1 MRTLKSTLMA
11 GVIAA
16 GVGIAGS
23 ASATLLTFDL
33 DNIGNFV
40 NINQNYGDRVTALS
54 DAIGSYGEL
63 GEGFTGNVV
72 ADFGTVDPAL
82 WTTGYSDLTNVFF
95 DDADSQGPLELV
107 LTADAGF
114 SVQLFDFDLGAFG
127 ADRTVTS
134 VRVTNENNDL
144 LYESLGDTISGAT
157 HSDYTF
163 TSPLV
168 GQSLR
173 ITIDQIALG
182 ASSDDVALDN
192 VRFGQIVNVS
202 QPVPEPATMT
212 LLGMGIVAMAARS
225 RRRKA

>member
-1 MRTLKSTLMA
+1 MRTLKSALLA
-11 GVIAA
+11 GLVTAS
-16 GVGIAGS
+16 VGIAGS

-33 DNIGNFV
+33 NNIGTCV
-40 NINQNYGDRVTALS
+40 VINQNYGDRVTALS
-54 DAIGSYGEL
+54 DAVGSYGEL

-72 ADFGTVDPAL
+72 ADFGTVDPSL

-95 DDADSQGPLELV
+95 DDADNQGPLELV

-114 SVQLFDFDLGAFG
+114 SVQLFDFDLGAYG
-127 ADRTVTS
+127 DNRTVNS

-144 LYESLGDTISGAT
+144 LFESLGDTILGTT

-173 ITIDQIALG
+173 ITIDQTNLG
-182 ASSDDVALDN
+182 SASDDVALDN
-192 VRFGQIVNVS
+192 VRFGQIESVTA
-202 QPVPEPATMT
+202 PVPEPATMT
-212 LLGMGIVAMAARS
+212 LLGMGIAAMAARS

>member
-1 MRTLKSTLMA
+1 MRTLKSTFVA
-11 GVIAA
+11 GLITAT
-16 GVGIAGS
+16 VGIAGS

-40 NINQNYGDRVTALS
+40 NINQDYGDRVTGLT
-54 DAIGSYGEL
+54 DAVGSYGEL

-82 WTTGYSDLTNVFF
+82 WTTGYGDLTNVFF
-95 DDADSQGPLELV
+95 DDADDQGPLELV

-127 ADRTVTS
+127 GNRTVNS
-134 VRVTNENNDL
+134 VRVTNESNVV
-144 LYESLGDTISGAT
+144 LYESLGDTILGSA
-157 HSDYTF
+157 HSDYSF
-163 TSPLV
+163 NSPLI

-182 ASSDDVALDN
+182 GSSDDVALDN
-192 VRFGQIVNVS
+192 VRFGQIENATA
-202 QPVPEPATMT
+202 PVPEPATMT
-212 LLGMGIVAMAARS
+212 LLGMGVVAMATRA